1 MIDLNIV
8 PYDIFCVDSESNL
21 FCLCNGVDVYIA
33 DLSSEKPQLY
43 HTDLT
48 ATYMEGDDYCI
59 ADFSINK
66 LADNLPAY
74 DCCNYDSGV
83 EYSFLRIN
91 GGECSVIPFEKS
103 KIKGGRVI
111 EAEMYGDIMEIKTEN
126 GKKPI
131 TTVYQFKKK

>member
-8 PYDIFCVDSESNL
+8 PNDIFCVDSESNL

-43 HTDLT
+43 DTDLT

-91 GGECSVIPFEKS
+91 GGK
-103 KIKGGRVI
+103 VI
-111 EAEMYGDIMEIKTEN
+111 EAEMYGDIMKIKTEN

-131 TTVYQFKKK
+131 TTVYKLKKK